1 MATALP
7 PQDNPAS
14 ITPAEES
21 DYGSDLDE
29 ATVDALFSAPEP
41 DVEKPVILDDH
52 GDSRQPVAR
61 LARTRG
67 KLSQASTAASDA
79 KSAASIE
86 IEYDESNRRTF
97 SRESALDTREAK

>member
-7 PQDNPAS
+7 PQDNAAS
-14 ITPAEES
+14 ITSAEES

-29 ATVDALFSAPEP
+29 ATVDALFSTPEP
-41 DVEKPVILDDH
+41 DIEKPVILDDH

-67 KLSQASTAASDA
+67 KLSQAITAASDA
-79 KSAASIE
+79 KGEASIE

-97 SRESALDTREAK
+97 YRESSMNTSETK